1 MADNLLKKQ
10 LECMRLSYGAVL
22 LEFYPDG
29 TVLIFADPERY
40 NVTTTAG
47 RGEGRDT
54 SRMNTQVIIAPI
66 FAPHTGVVARPL
78 APASPAPPS
87 PPSNPLA
94 PPPQHYA
101 PVHSPGAAT
110 RLDRNDPRIREL
122 GGPE

>member
-1 MADNLLKKQ
+1 MTDNLLKKQ

-22 LEFYPDG
+22 IEFYPDG
-29 TVLIFADPERY
+29 TVQVFADPERY
-40 NVTTTAG
+40 NVNFRAG

-54 SRMNTQVIIAPI
+54 ARLNSVVIISPI
-66 FAPHTGVVARPL
+66 FAQHTGLVASS
-78 APASPAPPS
+78 APIASALPP

-94 PPPQHYA
+94 PPPQHV
-101 PVHSPGAAT
+101 PIHPPGAAT